1 MEFDTESDPDT
12 MFELFGE
19 DYTCFAEY
27 VTFTTLSLQKPC
39 CALHVLILPLCSLR
53 GPVRVYVLER
63 RRAIEVWHTLMGHPD
78 PAVTRTETPHAL
90 RALYG
95 TSLRQNAVMGSS
107 DSPTAEMQISAIFA
121 SSPPFPTTELPDVAT
136 GLTTSG
142 SLRSVSSSVLSA
154 LRKTG
159 SSDGGSGK
167 SPFKARPLPSTHAAP
182 DIVPRMSRA
191 AALRAGLPVEK
202 TSGPRGP
209 LSKERLAQ
217 TFENVPG
224 HKRSS
229 TITVASTAPP
239 AVAPRMTRAA
249 ALRLGLP
256 PPEKE
261 NRRRSLQVTPAAKAK
276 SPEEVKATF
285 EGVPGHK
292 RRETI
297 TVASVKAP
305 TVAPRT
311 NRSASLRQQKDT
323 APPTSYMCKYI
334 LAEVTTLPPY

>member
-1 MEFDTESDPDT
+1 
-12 MFELFGE
+12 
-19 DYTCFAEY
+19 
-27 VTFTTLSLQKPC
+27 
-39 CALHVLILPLCSLR
+39 
-53 GPVRVYVLER
+53 
-63 RRAIEVWHTLMGHPD
+63 MGHPD
-78 PAVTRTETPHAL
+78 PTVARKETPHAL

-95 TSLRQNAVMGSS
+95 ASVLQNAVMGSP
-107 DSPTAEMQISAIFA
+107 DSPAAEMQISAIFA

-167 SPFKARPLPSTHAAP
+167 SPFRARALPSTHAAP

-202 TSGPRGP
+202 TAGPRGP

-256 PPEKE
+256 PPEKD
-261 NRRRSLQVTPAAKAK
+261 NRRQSLQVTSATKAK
-276 SPEEVKATF
+276 GPGEAKATF

-323 APPTSYMCKYI
+323 APPTSYMCKHPSTMFTI
-334 LAEVTTLPPY
+334 FDTH